1 MADKEIYSRFEL
13 GDMLVVF
20 IKDNRSGSVGYT
32 LLPNGYEDKIEL
44 DGWWN
49 VEPAV
54 QCKFVGDNYP
64 DGFIH
69 GHSMKNSQSSNDM
82 KFVSQRAELKSEDG
96 TVEVRIFNLGDNLKL
111 SEIKRNC
118 RILTE
123 YERRD
128 VRIVSVLEF
137 DKGTDFLRA
146 YSVFESDSAEKQTL
160 EMASSFNICAFPC
173 VGKGLRQKDLVLHRL
188 KSKWSMEGKLES
200 RAFLDMELEPA
211 WLRIGASSERFGEV
225 GSMPVRRYFPWMAVT
240 DLGQGY
246 SVGAQLYINS
256 SWQMEVYNRDEKNS
270 LSGGIAD
277 REFGHWM
284 KDLQPGDRFVTPE
297 AIMTVCRNNPELT
310 GNACNDYN
318 DSNMQ
323 ATIDE
328 ISWRM
333 TSAQTVNLE
342 NVPESEKDLPIIFN
356 EYCTSWGNPDE
367 KEMESIAERL
377 KGHGIKYCA
386 IDAGWHVKDGNDW
399 SDIGDWITNT
409 NKFPGGLKK
418 AADKIRECGM
428 IPGLWYEMEVV
439 GKDSDMFKNEDMLLK
454 RDGIPIQTMF
464 RRFLDMRKPEVIGFL
479 TERVIKNLK
488 DNGFG
493 YLKVDYND
501 NLGIGCEG
509 AESLGEGM
517 RQSLIASRNF
527 FKKIREEIPDMVIEN
542 CSSGGHRL
550 EPSMQAVT
558 SMASFSDAHEWQAIP
573 VVAAN
578 VARAILPAQSQIWA
592 VLRAKDDEKRLYYSL
607 SNTFLGRMC
616 LSGDMST
623 ISDEQWKI
631 TDEAIAFYKKCA
643 PTIKSGRNF
652 RYGPYQE
659 SYNDLKGWQAVV
671 RLAEDGKSLMAVVNT
686 FAMNGETTVE
696 FDLSGVKDV
705 KVLKCLSDNASDV
718 EIENFSRKGIK
729 TEIKD
734 GKVKIQ
740 NLSDYD
746 GLVILVKS

>member
-1 MADKEIYSRFEL
+1 
-13 GDMLVVF
+13 
-20 IKDNRSGSVGYT
+20 
-32 LLPNGYEDKIEL
+32 
-44 DGWWN
+44 
-49 VEPAV
+49 
-54 QCKFVGDNYP
+54 
-64 DGFIH
+64 
-69 GHSMKNSQSSNDM
+69 
-82 KFVSQRAELKSEDG
+82 
-96 TVEVRIFNLGDNLKL
+96 
-111 SEIKRNC
+111 
-118 RILTE
+118 
-123 YERRD
+123 
-128 VRIVSVLEF
+128 
-137 DKGTDFLRA
+137 
-146 YSVFESDSAEKQTL
+146 
-160 EMASSFNICAFPC
+160 
-173 VGKGLRQKDLVLHRL
+173 
-188 KSKWSMEGKLES
+188 
-200 RAFLDMELEPA
+200 
-211 WLRIGASSERFGEV
+211 
-225 GSMPVRRYFPWMAVT
+225 
-240 DLGQGY
+240 
-246 SVGAQLYINS
+246 
-256 SWQMEVYNRDEKNS
+256 
-270 LSGGIAD
+270 
-277 REFGHWM
+277 
-284 KDLQPGDRFVTPE
+284 
-297 AIMTVCRNNPELT
+297 
-310 GNACNDYN
+310 
-318 DSNMQ
+318 
-323 ATIDE
+323 
-328 ISWRM
+328 
-333 TSAQTVNLE
+333 
-342 NVPESEKDLPIIFN
+342 
-356 EYCTSWGNPDE
+356 
-367 KEMESIAERL
+367 
-377 KGHGIKYCA
+377 
-386 IDAGWHVKDGNDW
+386 
-399 SDIGDWITNT
+399 
-409 NKFPGGLKK
+409 
-418 AADKIRECGM
+418 M

-464 RRFLDMRKPEVIGFL
+464 RRFLDMRKPEVIDFL

-517 RQSLIASRNF
+517 RQSLVASRNF

-659 SYNDLKGWQAVV
+659 SYNDLKGWQAVM

-696 FDLSGVKDV
+696 FDLPGVKDV

-718 EIENFSRKGIK
+718 VIESFSRKGIK

>member
-1 MADKEIYSRFEL
+1 MADKEIYSKFKL
-13 GDMLVVF
+13 GDMLAVF
-20 IKDNRSGSVGYT
+20 IKDNRNGSIGYT
-32 LLPNGYEDKIEL
+32 LLPEGFDEGIEL
-44 DGWWN
+44 DGWWS

-82 KFVSQRAELKSEDG
+82 VFLGQRTETAECEKNG
-96 TVEVRIFNLGDNLKL
+96 VEHTRTSIYTD
-111 SEIKRNC
+111 
-118 RILTE
+118 
-123 YERRD
+123 YERRG
-128 VRIVSVLEF
+128 INITSVLEYTTGS
-137 DKGTDFLRA
+137 DYIKT
-146 YSVFESDSAEKQTL
+146 YSVFESKTEEKQKL

-173 VGKGLRQKDLVLHRL
+173 TGKGLRQKDLVLHRL

-200 RAFLDMELEPA
+200 RRFLDMELEPA

-240 DLGQGY
+240 DMGQEGGSIGY
-246 SVGAQLYINS
+246 SIGAQLYINS

-270 LSGGIAD
+270 ISGGIAD

-284 KDLQPGDRFVTPE
+284 KDIAPEERFVTPV
-297 AIMTVCRNNPELT
+297 AVLTVCK
-310 GNACNDYN
+310 NAGKPVYTDTP
-318 DSNMQ
+318 DAIRMES
-323 ATIDE
+323 TIDE
-328 ISWRM
+328 LSRRL
-333 TSAQTVNLE
+333 TDAQTVNLE
-342 NVPESEKDLPIIFN
+342 NVPDSEKELPIIFN

-367 KEMESIAERL
+367 KEMEAIAERL
-377 KGHGIKYCA
+377 KGHGIKYCV

-399 SDIGDWITNT
+399 SDIGDWITNK

-418 AADKIRECGM
+418 TADKIRECGM

-439 GKDSDMFKNEDMLLK
+439 GKDSDSFKNEDMLLK

-464 RRFLDMRKPEVIGFL
+464 RRFFDMRKPEVTDFL
-479 TERVIKNLK
+479 TKRVIDNLK

-501 NLGIGCEG
+501 NLGIGCDG
-509 AESLGEGM
+509 AESLGEAL
-517 RQSLIASRNF
+517 RQNMQASIGF
-527 FKKIREEIPDMVIEN
+527 FKKIREEIPDIVIEN

-573 VVAAN
+573 VIAAN
-578 VARAILPAQSQIWA
+578 VTRAILPAQSQIWA

-623 ISDEQWKI
+623 ISDEQFEIADK
-631 TDEAIAFYKKCA
+631 AIAYYKKCA
-643 PTIKSGRNF
+643 DIIKNGRNY
-652 RYGPYQE
+652 RLGPYQD

-671 RLAEDGKSLMAVVNT
+671 RVSEDRKKCMAVINT
-686 FAMNGETTVE
+686 FAIKEDTSITFE
-696 FDLSGVKDV
+696 LPEYYSAEEKSESLRFDCFKREGIDIAIKGR
-705 KVLKCLSDNASDV
+705 KVLIS
-718 EIENFSRKGIK
+718 
-729 TEIKD
+729 
-734 GKVKIQ
+734 

-746 GLVILVKS
+746 GLVFRIW

>member
-1 MADKEIYSRFEL
+1 MADKEIYSKFKL
-13 GDMLVVF
+13 GDMLAVF
-20 IKDNRSGSVGYT
+20 IKDNRNGSIGYT
-32 LLPNGYEDKIEL
+32 LLPEGFDEGIEL
-44 DGWWN
+44 DGWWS

-82 KFVSQRAELKSEDG
+82 VFLGQRTETAECEKNGVKHTRTSIYTD
-96 TVEVRIFNLGDNLKL
+96 
-111 SEIKRNC
+111 
-118 RILTE
+118 
-123 YERRD
+123 YERRG
-128 VRIVSVLEF
+128 INITSVLEYTTGS
-137 DKGTDFLRA
+137 DYIKT
-146 YSVFESDSAEKQTL
+146 YSVFESKTEEKQKL

-173 VGKGLRQKDLVLHRL
+173 TGKGLRQKDLVLHRL

-200 RAFLDMELEPA
+200 RRFLDMELEPA
-211 WLRIGASSERFGEV
+211 WLRIGASNERFGEV

-240 DLGQGY
+240 DMGQEGGSIGY
-246 SVGAQLYINS
+246 SIGAQLYINS

-270 LSGGIAD
+270 ISGGIAD
-277 REFGHWM
+277 REFGHWL
-284 KDLQPGDRFVTPE
+284 KDIAPGERFVTPV
-297 AIMTVCRNNPELT
+297 AVLTVCK
-310 GNACNDYN
+310 NAGKPVYTDTP
-318 DSNMQ
+318 DTIRMES
-323 ATIDE
+323 TIDE
-328 ISWRM
+328 LSRRL
-333 TSAQTVNLE
+333 TDAQTVNLE
-342 NVPESEKDLPIIFN
+342 NVPDSEKELPIIFN

-367 KEMESIAERL
+367 KEMEAIAERL
-377 KGHGIKYCA
+377 KGHGIKYCV

-399 SDIGDWITNT
+399 SDIGDWITNK

-418 AADKIRECGM
+418 TADKIRECGM

-439 GKDSDMFKNEDMLLK
+439 GKDSDSFKNEDMLLK

-464 RRFLDMRKPEVIGFL
+464 RRFFDMRKPEVTDFL
-479 TERVIKNLK
+479 TKRVIDNLK

-501 NLGIGCEG
+501 NLGIGCDG
-509 AESLGEGM
+509 AESLGEAL
-517 RQSLIASRNF
+517 RQNMQASIGF
-527 FKKIREEIPDMVIEN
+527 FKKIREEIPDIVIEN

-573 VVAAN
+573 VIAAN
-578 VARAILPAQSQIWA
+578 VTRAILPAQSQIWA

-623 ISDEQWKI
+623 ISDELFEIADK
-631 TDEAIAFYKKCA
+631 AIAYYKKCA
-643 PTIKSGRNF
+643 DIIKNGRNY
-652 RYGPYQE
+652 RLGPYQD

-671 RLAEDGKSLMAVVNT
+671 RVSEDRKKCMAVVNT
-686 FAMNGETTVE
+686 FAIKEDTSITFE
-696 FDLSGVKDV
+696 LPEYYSAEEKSESLRFDCFKREDIDIAIKGR
-705 KVLKCLSDNASDV
+705 KVLIS
-718 EIENFSRKGIK
+718 
-729 TEIKD
+729 
-734 GKVKIQ
+734 

-746 GLVILVKS
+746 GLVFRIW

>member
-1 MADKEIYSRFEL
+1 MADKEIYSKFRL
-13 GDMLVVF
+13 GDMLAVF
-20 IKDNRSGSVGYT
+20 IKDNRNGSVGYT
-32 LLPNGYEDKIEL
+32 LLPEGFDEGIEL
-44 DGWWN
+44 DGWWS

-82 KFVSQRAELKSEDG
+82 VFLGQHTETAACEGNGAELTCTYIYTD
-96 TVEVRIFNLGDNLKL
+96 
-111 SEIKRNC
+111 
-118 RILTE
+118 
-123 YERRD
+123 YERRG
-128 VRIVSVLEF
+128 INITSVLEYTTGS
-137 DKGTDFLRA
+137 DYIKA
-146 YSVFESDSAEKQTL
+146 YSVFESKTEEKQTL

-200 RAFLDMELEPA
+200 RRFLDMELEPA

-240 DLGQGY
+240 DMGQDGGNNGY
-246 SVGAQLYINS
+246 SIGAQLFINS

-284 KDLQPGDRFVTPE
+284 KDIAHGEKFVTPV
-297 AIMTVCRNNPELT
+297 AVLTVCK
-310 GNACNDYN
+310 NAGKPVCTDTS
-318 DSNMQ
+318 DSIRMES
-323 ATIDE
+323 TIDE
-328 ISWRM
+328 LSRRL
-333 TSAQTVNLE
+333 TEAQMVNLE
-342 NVPESEKDLPIIFN
+342 NVPDSEKELPIIFN

-367 KEMESIAERL
+367 NEMEAIAERL
-377 KGHGIKYCA
+377 KGHGIKYCV

-399 SDIGDWITNT
+399 SDIGDWITNK

-418 AADKIRECGM
+418 TADKIRECGM

-439 GKDSDMFKNEDMLLK
+439 GKDSDSFKNEDMLLK

-464 RRFLDMRKPEVIGFL
+464 RRFFDMRKPEVIDFL
-479 TERVIKNLK
+479 TKRVIDNLK

-501 NLGIGCEG
+501 NLGIGCDG
-509 AESLGEGM
+509 AESLGEAL
-517 RQSLIASRNF
+517 RQNMQASIGF
-527 FKKIREEIPDMVIEN
+527 FKKIREEIPDIVIEN

-573 VVAAN
+573 VIAAN
-578 VARAILPAQSQIWA
+578 VTRAILPAQSQIWA
-592 VLRAKDDEKRLYYSL
+592 VLRSKDDEKRLYYSL

-623 ISDEQWKI
+623 ISEEQFKI
-631 TDEAIAFYKKCA
+631 VDEAIAYYKKCA
-643 PTIKSGRNF
+643 DVIRDGRNF
-652 RYGPYQE
+652 RLGPYQD
-659 SYNDLKGWQAVV
+659 SYNELKGWQAVIRV
-671 RLAEDGKSLMAVVNT
+671 SEDRKKCMAVVNT
-686 FAMNGETTVE
+686 FAIKEDTSITFE
-696 FDLSGVKDV
+696 LPEYYSAEEKSESLRFDCFKREGIDIAIKG
-705 KVLKCLSDNASDV
+705 
-718 EIENFSRKGIK
+718 RKIL
-729 TEIKD
+729 IS
-734 GKVKIQ
+734 

-746 GLVILVKS
+746 GLVFRIW

>member
-1 MADKEIYSRFEL
+1 MADKEIYSKFKL
-13 GDMLVVF
+13 GDMLAVF
-20 IKDNRSGSVGYT
+20 IKDNRNGSIGYT
-32 LLPNGYEDKIEL
+32 LLPEGFDEGIEL
-44 DGWWN
+44 DGWWS

-82 KFVSQRAELKSEDG
+82 VFLGQRTETAECEKNG
-96 TVEVRIFNLGDNLKL
+96 VEHTRTSIYTD
-111 SEIKRNC
+111 
-118 RILTE
+118 
-123 YERRD
+123 YERRG
-128 VRIVSVLEF
+128 INITSVLEYTTGS
-137 DKGTDFLRA
+137 DYIKT
-146 YSVFESDSAEKQTL
+146 YSVFESKTEEKQKL

-173 VGKGLRQKDLVLHRL
+173 TGKGLRQKDLVLHRL

-200 RAFLDMELEPA
+200 RRFLDMELEPA

-225 GSMPVRRYFPWMAVT
+225 GSMPVRRYFPWMVVT
-240 DLGQGY
+240 DMGQEGGSIGY
-246 SVGAQLYINS
+246 SIGAQLYINS

-270 LSGGIAD
+270 ISGGIAD

-284 KDLQPGDRFVTPE
+284 KDIAPGERFVTPV
-297 AIMTVCRNNPELT
+297 AVLTVCK
-310 GNACNDYN
+310 NAGKPVYTDTP
-318 DSNMQ
+318 DAIRMES
-323 ATIDE
+323 TIDE
-328 ISWRM
+328 LSRRL
-333 TSAQTVNLE
+333 TDAQTVNLE
-342 NVPESEKDLPIIFN
+342 NVPDSEKELPIIFN

-367 KEMESIAERL
+367 KEMEAIAERL
-377 KGHGIKYCA
+377 KGHGIKYCV

-399 SDIGDWITNT
+399 SDIGDWITNK

-418 AADKIRECGM
+418 TADKIRECGM

-439 GKDSDMFKNEDMLLK
+439 GKDSDSFKNEDMLLK

-464 RRFLDMRKPEVIGFL
+464 RRFFDMRKPEVTDFL
-479 TERVIKNLK
+479 TKRVIDNLK

-501 NLGIGCEG
+501 NLGIGCDG
-509 AESLGEGM
+509 AESLGEAL
-517 RQSLIASRNF
+517 RQNMQASIGF
-527 FKKIREEIPDMVIEN
+527 FKKIREEIPDIVIEN

-573 VVAAN
+573 VIAAN
-578 VARAILPAQSQIWA
+578 VTRAILPAQSQIWA

-623 ISDEQWKI
+623 ISDELFEIADK
-631 TDEAIAFYKKCA
+631 AIAYYKKCA
-643 PTIKSGRNF
+643 DIIKNGRNY
-652 RYGPYQE
+652 RLGPYQD

-671 RLAEDGKSLMAVVNT
+671 RVSEDRKKCMAVINT
-686 FAMNGETTVE
+686 FAIKEDTSITFE
-696 FDLSGVKDV
+696 LPEYYSAEEKSESLRFDCFKREGIDIAIKGR
-705 KVLKCLSDNASDV
+705 KVLIS
-718 EIENFSRKGIK
+718 
-729 TEIKD
+729 
-734 GKVKIQ
+734 

-746 GLVILVKS
+746 GLVFRIW

>member
-1 MADKEIYSRFEL
+1 MADKEIYSKFKL
-13 GDMLVVF
+13 GDMLAVF
-20 IKDNRSGSVGYT
+20 IKDNRNGSIGYT
-32 LLPNGYEDKIEL
+32 LLPEGFDEGIEL
-44 DGWWN
+44 DGWWS

-82 KFVSQRAELKSEDG
+82 VFLGQRTETAECEKNG
-96 TVEVRIFNLGDNLKL
+96 VEHTRTSIYTD
-111 SEIKRNC
+111 
-118 RILTE
+118 
-123 YERRD
+123 YERRG
-128 VRIVSVLEF
+128 INITSVLEYTTGS
-137 DKGTDFLRA
+137 DYIKT
-146 YSVFESDSAEKQTL
+146 YSVFESKTEEKQKL

-173 VGKGLRQKDLVLHRL
+173 TGKGLRQKDLVLHRL

-200 RAFLDMELEPA
+200 RRFLDMELEPA

-240 DLGQGY
+240 DMGQEGGSIGY
-246 SVGAQLYINS
+246 SIGAQLYINS

-270 LSGGIAD
+270 ISGGIAD

-284 KDLQPGDRFVTPE
+284 KDIAPEERFVTPV
-297 AIMTVCRNNPELT
+297 AVLTVCK
-310 GNACNDYN
+310 NAGKPVYTDTP
-318 DSNMQ
+318 DAIRMES
-323 ATIDE
+323 TIDE
-328 ISWRM
+328 LSRRL
-333 TSAQTVNLE
+333 TDAQTVNLE
-342 NVPESEKDLPIIFN
+342 NVPDSEKELPIIFN

-367 KEMESIAERL
+367 KEMEAIAERL
-377 KGHGIKYCA
+377 KGHGIKYCV

-399 SDIGDWITNT
+399 SDIGDWITNK

-418 AADKIRECGM
+418 TADKIRECGM

-439 GKDSDMFKNEDMLLK
+439 GKDSDSFKNEDMLLK

-464 RRFLDMRKPEVIGFL
+464 RRFFDMRKPEVTDFL
-479 TERVIKNLK
+479 TKRVIDNLK

-501 NLGIGCEG
+501 NLGIGCDG
-509 AESLGEGM
+509 AESLGEAL
-517 RQSLIASRNF
+517 RQNMQASIGF
-527 FKKIREEIPDMVIEN
+527 FKKIREEIPDIVIEN

-573 VVAAN
+573 VIAAN
-578 VARAILPAQSQIWA
+578 VTRAILPAQSQIWA

-623 ISDEQWKI
+623 ISDELFEIADK
-631 TDEAIAFYKKCA
+631 AIAYYKKCA
-643 PTIKSGRNF
+643 DIIKNGRNY
-652 RYGPYQE
+652 RLGPYQD

-671 RLAEDGKSLMAVVNT
+671 RVSEDRKKCMAVINT
-686 FAMNGETTVE
+686 FAIKEDTSITFE
-696 FDLSGVKDV
+696 LPEYYSAEEKSESLRFDCFKREGIDIAIKGR
-705 KVLKCLSDNASDV
+705 KVLIS
-718 EIENFSRKGIK
+718 
-729 TEIKD
+729 
-734 GKVKIQ
+734 

-746 GLVILVKS
+746 GLVFRIW

>member
-1 MADKEIYSRFEL
+1 MADKEIYSKFEL
-13 GDMLVVF
+13 GDILAVF
-20 IKDNRSGSVGYT
+20 IKDNRSGCVGYT
-32 LLPNGYEDKIEL
+32 LLPKGFDEKIEL
-44 DGWWN
+44 DGWWS

-54 QCKFVGDNYP
+54 QCKFIGDYYP

-69 GHSMKNSQSSNDM
+69 GHSMKNSQSSNEM
-82 KFVSQRAELKSEDG
+82 KFAGQRIEGSLDG
-96 TVEVRIFNLGDNLKL
+96 LYRI
-111 SEIKRNC
+111 I
-118 RILTE
+118 TE
-123 YERRD
+123 YERRS
-128 VRIVSVLEF
+128 VKISSVLEYGLG
-137 DKGTDFLRA
+137 DKYIKT
-146 YSVFESDSAEKQTL
+146 YSVFESGATEKQTL

-200 RAFLDMELEPA
+200 RDFLDMELEPA
-211 WLRIGASSERFGEV
+211 WLRIGAGSERFGEV
-225 GSMPVRRYFPWMAVT
+225 GSMPVRRYFPWMVVT
-240 DLGQGY
+240 DLGETEADTAKRKPGY
-246 SVGAQLYINS
+246 SIGAQLYINS

-284 KDLQPGDRFVTPE
+284 KDLQPGERFVTPE
-297 AIMTVCRNNPELT
+297 AVLTVST
-310 GNACNDYN
+310 GD
-318 DSNMQ
+318 
-323 ATIDE
+323 IDE
-328 ISWRM
+328 ISYRM
-333 TSAQTVNLE
+333 TSAQTVNLK

-367 KEMESIAERL
+367 KEMEAIAERL
-377 KGHGIKYCA
+377 KGHGIRYCV

-399 SDIGDWITNT
+399 SDIGDWITNK
-409 NKFPGGLKK
+409 NKFPNGLKK
-418 AADKIRECGM
+418 TADKIRECGM

-439 GKDSDMFKNEDMLLK
+439 GKDSDMFKNEEMLLK
-454 RDGIPIQTMF
+454 RDGVPVQTMF
-464 RRFLDMRKPEVIGFL
+464 RRFLDMRKPEVIEYL

-501 NLGIGCEG
+501 NLGIGCDG

-517 RQSLIASRNF
+517 RQSLIQSRNF
-527 FKKIREEIPDMVIEN
+527 FKKIREEIPDIVIEN

-592 VLRAKDDEKRLYYSL
+592 VLRSKDDEKRLYYSL

-623 ISDEQWKI
+623 ISDEQFKI
-631 TDEAIAFYKKCA
+631 VDEAIAYYKTCA
-643 PTIKSGRNF
+643 DIIRSGRNYRF
-652 RYGPYQE
+652 GPYQN
-659 SYNDLKGWQAVV
+659 SYNELKGWQAVV
-671 RLAEDGKSLMAVVNT
+671 RVAEEGKNWMAVVNT
-686 FAMNGETTVE
+686 FAMNGEDTIE
-696 FDLSGVKDV
+696 FELPDRISAQGEDNSFDSFKRAGINIEIQGKKVRISG
-705 KVLKCLSDNASDV
+705 LL
-718 EIENFSRKGIK
+718 
-729 TEIKD
+729 
-734 GKVKIQ
+734 
-740 NLSDYD
+740 DYD
-746 GLVILVKS
+746 GLVLKKTFAK